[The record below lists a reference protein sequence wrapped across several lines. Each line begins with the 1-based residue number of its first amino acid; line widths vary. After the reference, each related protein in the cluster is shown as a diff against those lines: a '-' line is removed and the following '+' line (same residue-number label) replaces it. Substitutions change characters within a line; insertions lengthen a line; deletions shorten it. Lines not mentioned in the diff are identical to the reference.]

1 MALINNNV
9 IPIDGYQ
16 HRANSYSGLITGNI
30 YGAHGFTIAKRARM
44 PFFQVVPLF
53 NSCSCWVKQLQK
65 KTEIY
70 VYFCHCIKKKYIQGH
85 PWQSEL
91 ILKFES

>member
-16 HRANSYSGLITGNI
+16 HRANSYSCLITGNI
-30 YGAHGFTIAKRARM
+30 YGAHGFSIAKRARM

-53 NSCSCWVKQLQK
+53 NGCSCWVEQLQK
-65 KTEIY
+65 KTEICLFF
-70 VYFCHCIKKKYIQGH
+70 VIASKK
-85 PWQSEL
+85 
-91 ILKFES
+91 